1 MTRVNPL
8 RRIRFLRFFGFGVP
22 IALFEAGTVLAF
34 PFPYGLRDLGAL
46 LFAGIGWHPIVGR
59 LKKNERLALL
69 AGAVIPA
76 IPPTFVLGA
85 YILGHP
91 VVAAVRKLR
100 QQKRSTV

>member
-1 MTRVNPL
+1 
-8 RRIRFLRFFGFGVP
+8 
-22 IALFEAGTVLAF
+22 
-34 PFPYGLRDLGAL
+34 
-46 LFAGIGWHPIVGR
+46 
-59 LKKNERLALL
+59 LL